1 MVLIRD
7 LSPME
12 FYVEMHMWSDDHQ
25 IKVQQLVDS
34 RAQYFVVCWFST
46 IFFLSYYF
54 FEFSDFVFQDT

>member
-1 MVLIRD
+1 
-7 LSPME
+7 ME